1 MTNKSSK
8 ISVIFILV
16 LCFALCISF
25 AELFS
30 SLIAVGGFSAIS
42 NSDIKQNEFCV
53 YAVYAYKTETKA
65 TALNMS
71 EIVMKKNGAGFIEQ
85 DDNAYYVYLAAYENE
100 NDAKKV
106 QENLKD
112 SEQTSEIKKISFPEI
127 SFKAQTSSQ
136 EKTALN
142 SAVCSYLNMY
152 KKLYDL
158 SVSVDT
164 NLYTELEAK
173 NLLKDIVNEF
183 EKIKSNFE
191 NNFNSKLTSSILSL
205 KLSLNNVSEILKNLS
220 EYSSTTIPYSAKIK
234 NCYFEILFEYLN
246 LKNNI

>member
-8 ISVIFILV
+8 ISVIFILF

-42 NSDIKQNEFCV
+42 NSDIKQNEFCM
-53 YAVYAYKTETKA
+53 YAVSVYKTETKA
-65 TALNMS
+65 SAQNMS
-71 EIVMKKNGAGFIEQ
+71 EIVMKKNGAGYIEQ
-85 DDNAYYVYLAAYENE
+85 KDNSFYVYAACYENE

-112 SEQTSEIKKISFPEI
+112 SDISSEIIKICFPEI

-136 EKTALN
+136 EKTALV

-164 NLYTELEAK
+164 NLYTEIEAK
-173 NLLKDIVNEF
+173 NMLKDIVNEF
-183 EKIKSNFE
+183 DKIKSNFE
-191 NNFNSKLTSSILSL
+191 NNFNIKEDEDDLEINLQENNLFIKVEYIFLTYEPSKPVKVFL
-205 KLSLNNVSEILKNLS
+205 
-220 EYSSTTIPYSAKIK
+220 
-234 NCYFEILFEYLN
+234 
-246 LKNNI
+246 